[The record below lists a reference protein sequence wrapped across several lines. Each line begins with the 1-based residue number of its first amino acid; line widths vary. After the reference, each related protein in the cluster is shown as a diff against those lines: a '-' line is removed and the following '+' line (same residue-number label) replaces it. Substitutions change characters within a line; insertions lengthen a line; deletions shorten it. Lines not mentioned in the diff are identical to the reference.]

1 MELYSDGSIWNAD
14 AGEEVDDSETGEV
27 DFSVK
32 TYFEK
37 IIVTE

>member
-1 MELYSDGSIWNAD
+1 MTAKEA
-14 AGEEVDDSETGEV
+14 DDSETGEV
-27 DFSVK
+27 YFSVK